1 MKAKKE
7 IGTLERLRCLAFA
20 GMPLEGDICDAAAD
34 CLFKGDWKGFGLCV
48 SALTLRVLAKAHGK
62 GKGNA

>member
-7 IGTLERLRCLAFA
+7 NATIERLKSLPFA
-20 GMPLEGDICDAAAD
+20 GLPPIVDVVDTLGERLGAR
-34 CLFKGDWKGFGLCV
+34 DWLGVGLCV

-62 GKGNA
+62 GKG